1 MPGVEY
7 DVTGHILLSAAAAAL
22 DPDAQR
28 AHNLAAETNLGL
40 GGTGY
45 TGTELEKALVA
56 VVRQV
61 NFQVVANSNPNP
73 NLKSETEGDR
83 SYSYLTAA
91 DGVTVAL
98 DAQAVLIVQHLRATT
113 PANWL

>member
-7 DVTGHILLSAAAAAL
+7 DITGHILLSVAAAAL
-22 DPDAQR
+22 DPDALR

-40 GGTGY
+40 GGTAY
-45 TGTELEKALVA
+45 TGTDLEKALVA

-61 NFQVVANSNPNP
+61 NFQVAENPNP
-73 NLKSETEGDR
+73 NLKSETEGER
-83 SYSYLTAA
+83 SYTYVVGAEA
-91 DGVTVAL
+91 TVAL
-98 DAQAVLIVQHLRATT
+98 NQQAVLIVQHLRAKT